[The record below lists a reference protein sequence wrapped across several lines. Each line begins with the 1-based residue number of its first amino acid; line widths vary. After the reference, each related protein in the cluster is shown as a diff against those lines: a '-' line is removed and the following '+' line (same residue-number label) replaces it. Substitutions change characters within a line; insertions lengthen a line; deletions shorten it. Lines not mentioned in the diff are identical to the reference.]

1 MVTTNKMIWQALQKR
16 CIRRRRSR
24 KGIFFVCVSVDFLI
38 HSERYANT
46 RMAVLIRR
54 ATCKSFFF
62 LSFGGQRKVLS
73 WEILPPRTSTLFLS
87 RRSACPFLNC
97 DQVSNRLTKFSGNLK
112 LSIQFTHYAQ
122 GKCDDERKFMYL

>member
-1 MVTTNKMIWQALQKR
+1 MVTTNKMKWQALQER

-73 WEILPPRTSTLFLS
+73 CEILPPRTSTLFLS

-112 LSIQFTHYAQ
+112 LSIYTL
-122 GKCDDERKFMYL
+122 CSRKVR